1 MTESIVHVDSRKR
14 VSLAKYV
21 KPAQHYRVEVFE
33 GGTIRLTPVT
43 VYTRSEL
50 AEATSPE
57 IADSVFGVSRYDG
70 HDKENRDD

>member
-33 GGTIRLTPVT
+33 GGIIQLTPVT
-43 VYTRSEL
+43 VYNRSEL
-50 AEATSPE
+50 AAEVGKE
-57 IADSVFGVSRYDG
+57 VADGVFDG
-70 HDKENRDD
+70 GGND